1 MKWFLRK
8 KCCCESI
15 AFYCNN
21 TIVLKCIRSFSLHD
35 FSFSLAYEAM
45 PYIQSTSSIIL
56 DSSTSAVVP
65 KQTLISDGK
74 SLYFG
79 ALFDEQIRTIYSPL
93 LGTRTS
99 AIQQISEIL
108 KKTEEDRC
116 VQYESV
122 AILISPLG
130 IPGKKFQF
138 NFTTKCCSIFRF
150 FCGLLRHFYLM
161 RVSIGLSSSDKKRE
175 RSDAQ

>member
-15 AFYCNN
+15 AFYCND
-21 TIVLKCIRSFSLHD
+21 TIVLKCIRSFSLND

-45 PYIQSTSSIIL
+45 PYIQSTPSIIL
-56 DSSTSAVVP
+56 EISTSAVVP
-65 KQTLISDGK
+65 TQSLISDGK
-74 SLYFG
+74 FLYFG

-93 LGTRTS
+93 LGTRTP

-108 KKTEEDRC
+108 KKTEADRC
-116 VQYESV
+116 VQYKSI

-130 IPGKKFQF
+130 IPGK
-138 NFTTKCCSIFRF
+138 NISSTLRPSAVRF
-150 FCGLLRHFYLM
+150 FDFS
-161 RVSIGLSSSDKKRE
+161 VVFSDIFT
-175 RSDAQ
+175 